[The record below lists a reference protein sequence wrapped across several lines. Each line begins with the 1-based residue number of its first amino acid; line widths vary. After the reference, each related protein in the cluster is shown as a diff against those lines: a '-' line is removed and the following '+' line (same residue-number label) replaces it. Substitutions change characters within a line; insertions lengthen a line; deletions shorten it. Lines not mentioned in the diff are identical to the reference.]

1 MTTSRQRVLAAFAH
15 QEPDRVPCWCGAS
28 TEFWDKAKATL
39 GLDDEGLRLRFR
51 DDFRRVAPKWSPPA
65 RAGIAAGGAGA
76 SLFGVHRSGLGCGLP
91 DSHPLAGATLDQV
104 HNYAWPDPAY
114 IKVDHMRAQALAYEG
129 QYAMMTGPWSRFFHD
144 TADLV
149 GMEQLY
155 YLMYDQPEIVDA
167 IMQHVTDFYVQ
178 MAVKSFEALGGAAD
192 IWFMGND
199 LGTSNGP
206 LIGPEL
212 FDRFALPHFRR
223 LISLGHDYGL
233 KVMLHCCGGFAPLIP
248 SLIGAGLDAIQ
259 AVQPSCKGM
268 DLRELKKDFGQRL
281 LFSGAIDSQHVL
293 IEGSVEH
300 VRNQTR
306 QVLDIMK
313 PGGGYVGGA
322 SHDWILVETPLENV
336 LAMFDTIYEFG
347 TY

>member
-1 MTTSRQRVLAAFAH
+1 MNSRERVLAAFAH
-15 QEPDRVPCWCGAS
+15 EEPDRVPCWCGAS
-28 TEFWDKAKATL
+28 SEFWNNAKAKL
-39 GLDDEGLRLRFR
+39 NLDDEGLKLRFR
-51 DDFRRVAPKWSPPA
+51 DDFRSVAPRWLPPTYDA
-65 RAGIAAGGAGA
+65 VASGGSLPSMFGI
-76 SLFGVHRSGLGCGLP
+76 HRSGLGCGLP
-91 DSHPLAGATLDQV
+91 DSHPLAGATLSQV
-104 HNYAWPDPAY
+104 HDYAWPDPAH
-114 IKVDHMRAQALAYEG
+114 IQVSHLREQALKYQG

-167 IMQHVTDFYVQ
+167 IMGHVTDFYVQ
-178 MAVKSFEALGGAAD
+178 MATKSFDALAGAAD

-206 LIGPEL
+206 MLGVEL
-212 FDRFALPHFRR
+212 FDRFVTPHFRR
-223 LISLGHDYGL
+223 LIGLGHDYGL
-233 KVMLHCCGGFAPLIP
+233 KVMLHCCGGFAPLMP

-268 DLRELKKDFGQRL
+268 DLRELKQNFGRQL

-293 IEGSVEH
+293 IEGTVDH
-300 VRNQTR
+300 VRRQTKA
-306 QVLDIMK
+306 VLDIMM

-322 SHDWILVETPLENV
+322 SHDYILLETPLENV
-336 LAMFDTIYEFG
+336 LAMFDEIYESG
-347 TY
+347 RYS